1 MEIVRYPDSR
11 IEVLDDR
18 FAGCKLA
25 NAALELLWTG
35 GRWLEGPAWF
45 GDGRYLLFSDI
56 PNDRILK
63 WEEETGEVS
72 VFRKPSNNSN
82 GNTRDRQGRLVTC
95 EHRTRRVTRTEP
107 DGSITVLIDRF
118 EGGRLN
124 APNDVVVKSD
134 GSIWF
139 TDPGYGI
146 LMDYEG
152 GRADFENPANVYRLD
167 PETGEA
173 AVAAGDFRRPNGICF
188 SPDES
193 LLYVVDTGRSDG
205 PGHPTHIRVFDVE
218 GERLANG
225 RVFADMEPGASDG
238 IRTDIDG
245 NLWSGAC
252 WGGRGVRRRPL
263 LRPGRRPDRQDP
275 PAGPLLQPLLRGPH
289 EEPAVHDLL
298 AVAVLRLPRDQRG
311 ADSVAG
317 PGGITASADSGSLP
331 CPGGRVAFAAGR
343 DSQPSPTGY
352 YRAIL
357 PRRSRPFLPR
367 PIWAAEPPHPF
378 RVVCPAHENLRSAIQ
393 SAAGL
398 RTGRPL
404 TRSRRRTGS
413 PGAGRT
419 SAAPACRTRGR
430 GKSSRR
436 PGRGS
441 SRR

>member
-1 MEIVRYPDSR
+1 MELVRYPDSR

-18 FAGCKLA
+18 FARCKLA
-25 NAALELLWTG
+25 NAALEMLWTG
-35 GRWLEGPAWF
+35 GRWLEGPVWF

-72 VFRKPSNNSN
+72 VFRKPSSNSN

-95 EHRTRRVTRTEP
+95 EHRTRRVTRTEQ
-107 DGSITVLIDRF
+107 DGSITVLMDRF

-134 GSIWF
+134 GSVWF

-152 GRADFENPANVYRLD
+152 GRAGFENPANVYRLD

-173 AVAAGDFRRPNGICF
+173 TVAAGDFRRPNGICF

-218 GERLANG
+218 GKGLANG

-238 IRTDIDG
+238 ICTDLDG

-252 WGGRGVRRRPL
+252 WGGEGYDGVHCFA
-263 LRPGRRPDRQDP
+263 PDGALIGKVHL
-275 PAGPLLQPLLRGPH
+275 PAPCSNLCFGGKKKN
-289 EEPAVHDLL
+289 
-298 AVAVLRLPRDQRG
+298 RLFMTCSQSLFSVYLETNG
-311 ADSVAG
+311 AQT
-317 PGGITASADSGSLP
+317 P
-331 CPGGRVAFAAGR
+331 
-343 DSQPSPTGY
+343 
-352 YRAIL
+352 
-357 PRRSRPFLPR
+357 
-367 PIWAAEPPHPF
+367 
-378 RVVCPAHENLRSAIQ
+378 
-393 SAAGL
+393 
-398 RTGRPL
+398 
-404 TRSRRRTGS
+404 
-413 PGAGRT
+413 
-419 SAAPACRTRGR
+419 
-430 GKSSRR
+430 
-436 PGRGS
+436 
-441 SRR
+441 